1 MLYFTITN
9 YYTCVRL
16 GMHTVAP
23 ARLTLR
29 LTHSEA
35 RIRIQTI
42 PLSQWLT
49 YHFAHCG
56 TAMQS
61 VMNPTGVAASRL
73 CNQWLWQALCSVQ
86 CRTGRAIRVMAIAD
100 TYYDIGRCSAI
111 SDFERQSTFK
121 DLIPVGTL
129 LCMLL
134 QWQVYCGMPF
144 ALAHADSC
152 PGRHVARTLWH
163 RQI

>member
-56 TAMQS
+56 TAIQS
-61 VMNPTGVAASRL
+61 VMSPMAVAASWS
-73 CNQWLWQALCSVQ
+73 CNQWLWQALCRVQ
-86 CRTGRAIRVMAIAD
+86 CRTCRAIRVMAIAD